1 MSLFTTLWRF
11 FALLFASHV
20 LEAPE
25 RPTSIE
31 LRDLATA
38 AGDKLRELRSL
49 PADRRGDTYD
59 KDLREA
65 SALVVDLDRE
75 FEQTRNREQYD
86 FELAL
91 IQAGL
96 AVPEARG
103 GQASHTQAPEARTAG
118 QAVTGTADYLGELRA
133 RGDAGGIEVRNL
145 LSSGSDH
152 GSGSNVFV
160 PPGTPYLAS
169 GTLQRRR
176 LFVRDL
182 IPVQQTGLASVP
194 YIQEVNAFTNE
205 TGATTVAEGS
215 AKPEVTAE
223 FTQADAPL
231 RKIAAWIQVTMEAL
245 EDAPTLAGYIDT
257 RLAYMVLLEEE
268 DQVLQGNG
276 TAPNISGILDQGSI
290 QTQSATNNDVPGT
303 IADAIAKVEL
313 KDGMADGVA
322 MNPGDYWASI
332 SERRSTSFDGEAHSS
347 GTPIP
352 FGAPPDTLWGLPVV
366 RTRTLA
372 SLTCIVG
379 SWGLGATIFEKGG
392 VRIKST
398 DSHASLFISN
408 TEVVLAEKRTGL
420 AVHRPDWFVNT
431 TLDIT
436 A

>member
-1 MSLFTTLWRF
+1 MAVTD
-11 FALLFASHV
+11 
-20 LEAPE
+20 
-25 RPTSIE
+25 RPSSIE
-31 LRDLATA
+31 LRDAATE

-49 PADRRGDTYD
+49 PADRRGESYD
-59 KDLREA
+59 RDLRDA

-75 FEQTRNREQYD
+75 FTQARSREQYD
-86 FELAL
+86 FELAAME
-91 IQAGL
+91 QGL
-96 AVPEARG
+96 QIPEARG
-103 GQASHTQAPEARTAG
+103 GDASGQSPREARTAG
-118 QAVTGTADYLGELRA
+118 DIVTQTADYLGELRA

-145 LSSGSDH
+145 LASGSDF
-152 GSGSNVFV
+152 GSGSQVFV
-160 PPGTPYLAS
+160 PVGTPYLAN

-205 TGATTVAEGS
+205 SGAATVKEGS

-245 EDAPTLAGYIDT
+245 EDAPTLAGYINT
-257 RLAYMVLLEEE
+257 RLSYMVLLEEE
-268 DQVLQGNG
+268 DQILQGNG
-276 TAPNISGILDQGSI
+276 TAPNISGILDQSGI
-290 QTQSATNNDVPGT
+290 QTQTATNNDVPAT
-303 IADAIAKVEL
+303 IADAVAKVEL

-332 SERRSTSFDGEAHSS
+332 SERRSTHFDGEGFANGGGS
-347 GTPIP
+347 IP

-379 SWGLGATIFEKGG
+379 CWGIGATIFEKGG

>member
-1 MSLFTTLWRF
+1 M
-11 FALLFASHV
+11 AV
-20 LEAPE
+20 ID
-25 RPTSIE
+25 RPSSIE
-31 LRDLATA
+31 LRDAATE
-38 AGDKLRELRSL
+38 AGDKLRELRNK
-49 PADRRGDTYD
+49 PADQRGDTYD
-59 KDLREA
+59 KDLRAA

-75 FEQTRNREQYD
+75 FENTRNREQYD

-91 IQAGL
+91 LEAGASL
-96 AVPEARG
+96 PEARG
-103 GQASHTQAPEARTAG
+103 GEASGIQAREARTAG
-118 QAVTGTADYLGELRA
+118 DIVTQTADYLTEMRA

-145 LSSGSDH
+145 LASGNAF
-152 GSGSNVFV
+152 GSGSGAFV
-160 PPGTPYLAS
+160 PVGTPTLAA
-169 GTLQRRR
+169 GTLQQRR

-245 EDAPTLAGYIDT
+245 EDAPTLAGYINT

-268 DQVLQGNG
+268 DQILQGNG
-276 TAPNISGILDQGSI
+276 TAPNISGILDQTNVGT
-290 QTQSATNNDVPGT
+290 QTATNNDVPAT

-313 KDGMADGVA
+313 KDGFADGVA
-322 MNPGDYWASI
+322 MNAGDYWASI
-332 SERRSTSFDGEAHSS
+332 SERRSTSFDGEAHNS

-352 FGAPPDTLWGLPVV
+352 FGAPPAQLWGLPIV

-379 SWGLGATIFEKGG
+379 CWGIGATIFEKGG

-398 DSHASLFISN
+398 DSHASLFTSN

-420 AVHRPDWFVNT
+420 AVHRPDWFINT

>member
-1 MSLFTTLWRF
+1 M
-11 FALLFASHV
+11 AV
-20 LEAPE
+20 ID
-25 RPTSIE
+25 RPSSIE
-31 LRDLATA
+31 LRDAATE
-38 AGDKLRELRSL
+38 AGDKLRELRNR
-49 PADRRGDTYD
+49 PADQRGDTYD
-59 KDLREA
+59 RDLRDA

-75 FEQTRNREQYD
+75 FENTRNREQYD

-91 IQAGL
+91 LEAGASL
-96 AVPEARG
+96 PEARG
-103 GQASHTQAPEARTAG
+103 GDASGVQAREARTAG
-118 QAVTGTADYLGELRA
+118 DIVTQTADYVTELRA
-133 RGDAGGIEVRNL
+133 RGDMGGIEVRNL
-145 LSSGSDH
+145 LESGNAF
-152 GSGSNVFV
+152 GSGSGAFV
-160 PPGTPYLAS
+160 PVGTPTLAA
-169 GTLQRRR
+169 GTLQQRR

-245 EDAPTLAGYIDT
+245 EDAPTLAGYINT

-276 TAPNISGILDQGSI
+276 TAPNISGILDQNV
-290 QTQSATNNDVPGT
+290 QTVTGANNDVPRA
-303 IADAIAKVEL
+303 IADSIAKVEL
-313 KDGMADGVA
+313 KDGMADGIV
-322 MNPGDYWASI
+322 MNAGDYWASI
-332 SERRSTSFDGEAHSS
+332 ATRRSTTFDGDAHGSEN
-347 GTPIP
+347 GIP
-352 FGAPPDTLWGLPVV
+352 FGTPPQTLWGLPVV

-372 SLTCIVG
+372 TLTSIVG
-379 SWGLGATIFEKGG
+379 AFGLGATIFEKGG

-398 DSHASLFISN
+398 DSHASLFVSN

-420 AVHRPDWFVNT
+420 AVHRPDWFVNAT
-431 TLDIT
+431 IDIT

>member
-1 MSLFTTLWRF
+1 M
-11 FALLFASHV
+11 AV
-20 LEAPE
+20 ID
-25 RPTSIE
+25 RPSSIE
-31 LRDLATA
+31 LRDAATA
-38 AGDKLRELRSL
+38 AGDKLRELRTK
-49 PADRRGDTYD
+49 PADQRGDTYD
-59 KDLREA
+59 RDLRDA

-91 IQAGL
+91 LEAGL
-96 AVPEARG
+96 ALPEARG
-103 GQASHTQAPEARTAG
+103 GQASHTNRETEARTAG
-118 QAVTGTADYLGELRA
+118 EIVTQTADYLSELRA

-145 LSSGSDH
+145 LESGTAF
-152 GSGSNVFV
+152 GSGSGVFV

-245 EDAPTLAGYIDT
+245 EDAPTLAGYVNT

-290 QTQSATNNDVPGT
+290 QTQSATNNDVPTT
-303 IADAIAKVEL
+303 IALAVAKVEN
-313 KDGMADGVA
+313 KDGMADGLA
-322 MNPGDYWASI
+322 MNPTDYWTSI
-332 SERRSTSFDGEAHSS
+332 STRRSTTFDGEAHSA

-352 FGAPPDTLWGLPVV
+352 FGEPPATLWGLPVV

>member
-1 MSLFTTLWRF
+1 M
-11 FALLFASHV
+11 AV
-20 LEAPE
+20 ID
-25 RPTSIE
+25 RPSSIE
-31 LRDLATA
+31 LRDAATE

-49 PADRRGDTYD
+49 PADKRGETYE
-59 KDLREA
+59 KDLRSA

-75 FEQTRNREQYD
+75 FENTRNREQYD

-91 IQAGL
+91 LEAGAQL
-96 AVPEARG
+96 PEARG
-103 GQASHTQAPEARTAG
+103 GEASGLQAREARTAG
-118 QAVTGTADYLGELRA
+118 DIVTQTADYLTEMRA
-133 RGDAGGIEVRNL
+133 RGDQGGIEVRNL
-145 LSSGSDH
+145 LESGSAF
-152 GSGSNVFV
+152 GSGSGAFV
-160 PPGTPYLAS
+160 PVGSPYLSSQAV
-169 GTLQRRR
+169 QQRR

-194 YIQEVNAFTNE
+194 YIQEVNGPTNE
-205 TGATTVAEGS
+205 TGATTVKEGS

-223 FTQADAPL
+223 FTTVDAPL
-231 RKIAAWIQVTMEAL
+231 RKIAAWIQVTMEAM
-245 EDAPTLAGYIDT
+245 EDAPTLAGYINT

-276 TAPNISGILDQGSI
+276 TAPNISGILDQTNKGT
-290 QTQSATNNDVPGT
+290 QTATNNDVPAT

-313 KDGMADGVA
+313 KDGMADGIA
-322 MNPGDYWASI
+322 MNAGDYWASV
-332 SERRSTSFDGEAHSS
+332 SERRSTTFDGA
-347 GTPIP
+347 GPLGNGAGVIP
-352 FGAPPDTLWGLPVV
+352 FGAPPATLWGLPVV

-379 SWGLGATIFEKGG
+379 CWRLGATIFEKGG

-420 AVHRPDWFVNT
+420 AVHRPDWFIDT

>member
-1 MSLFTTLWRF
+1 M
-11 FALLFASHV
+11 AV
-20 LEAPE
+20 ID
-25 RPTSIE
+25 RPSSIE
-31 LRDLATA
+31 LRDAATE
-38 AGDKLRELRSL
+38 AGDKLRELRNL
-49 PADRRGDTYD
+49 PADQRGDTYD
-59 KDLREA
+59 RDLRNA

-75 FEQTRNREQYD
+75 FEQARGREQYD
-86 FELAL
+86 FELAMFE
-91 IQAGL
+91 AGL

-103 GQASHTQAPEARTAG
+103 GHASHAGGSETRTAG
-118 QAVTGTADYLGELRA
+118 EQVTGTADYLSELRA
-133 RGDAGGIEVRNL
+133 RGDNGGIEVRNL
-145 LSSGSDH
+145 LSSGSEF

-160 PPGTPYLAS
+160 PPGTPYLAA

-205 TGATTVAEGS
+205 TGATTVKEGS

-223 FTQADAPL
+223 FQQADAPL
-231 RKIAAWIQVTMEAL
+231 RKIAAWIQVAMEAL
-245 EDAPTLAGYIDT
+245 EDAPTLAGYINT

-276 TAPNISGILDQGSI
+276 TAPNISGILDQSAI
-290 QTQSATNNDVPGT
+290 QTQTATNNDVPGT

-332 SERRSTSFDGEAHSS
+332 SERRSTQFDGEAHSS

-366 RTRTLA
+366 RTRTLT

-379 SWGLGATIFEKGG
+379 AWGLGATIFEKGG

>member
-1 MSLFTTLWRF
+1 MILRF
-11 FALLFASHV
+11 LLQFFHSFSFHV

-25 RPTSIE
+25 RPTS
-31 LRDLATA
+31 LDLFQRCAE
-38 AGDKLRELRSL
+38 AGDKLRELRTL
-49 PADRRGDTYD
+49 PADKRGDTYD
-59 KDLREA
+59 RDRRNA
-65 SALVVDLDRE
+65 SAELTDLDRE
-75 FEQTRNREQYD
+75 FNEARSREQYQL
-86 FELAL
+86 ELA
-91 IQAGL
+91 AMERSL
-96 AVPEARG
+96 ALPEARG
-103 GQASHTQAPEARTAG
+103 GDASGQSPREARTAG
-118 QAVTGTADYLGELRA
+118 DIVTQTADYLGEMRA
-133 RGDAGGIEVRNL
+133 RGDNGGIEVRNL
-145 LSSGSDH
+145 LESGSAF
-152 GSGSNVFV
+152 GSGSGVFV

-205 TGATTVAEGS
+205 SGAATVSEGS

-245 EDAPTLAGYIDT
+245 EDAPTLAGYINT
-257 RLAYMVLLEEE
+257 RLSYMVLLEEE

-276 TAPNISGILDQGSI
+276 TAPNISGILDQSGI
-290 QTQSATNNDVPGT
+290 QTQTATNNDVPAT
-303 IADAIAKVEL
+303 IADAVAKVEL

-379 SWGLGATIFEKGG
+379 CWGIGATIFEKGG

>member
-1 MSLFTTLWRF
+1 MAVTD
-11 FALLFASHV
+11 
-20 LEAPE
+20 

-31 LRDLATA
+31 LRDAATA
-38 AGDKLRELRSL
+38 AGDKLRELRNR
-49 PADRRGDTYD
+49 PADQRGDTYD
-59 KDLREA
+59 KDLRDA

-91 IQAGL
+91 LEAGL
-96 AVPEARG
+96 ALPEARG
-103 GQASHTQAPEARTAG
+103 GQASHQDPSREARTAG
-118 QAVTGTADYLGELRA
+118 DIVTQTADYLGEMRA
-133 RGDAGGIEVRNL
+133 RGDDAGIEVRNL
-145 LSSGSDH
+145 LESGNAF

-160 PPGTPYLAS
+160 PVGTPYLAN

-205 TGATTVAEGS
+205 TGAATVKEGS

-245 EDAPTLAGYIDT
+245 EDAPTLAGYINT

-276 TAPNISGILDQGSI
+276 TAPNISGILDQNV
-290 QTQSATNNDVPGT
+290 QTQTATNNDVPGT

-332 SERRSTSFDGEAHSS
+332 SERRSTHFDGEGFANGGGS
-347 GTPIP
+347 IP

-379 SWGLGATIFEKGG
+379 AWGLGATIFEKGG

>member
-1 MSLFTTLWRF
+1 MILRFLLRF
-11 FALLFASHV
+11 FYSFSFHV

-25 RPTSIE
+25 RPTS
-31 LRDLATA
+31 LDLFQRAA
-38 AGDKLRELRSL
+38 EAGDKLRELRST
-49 PADRRGDTYD
+49 PADRRGDTFD
-59 KDLREA
+59 SDLRAA
-65 SALVVDLDRE
+65 SAEVVDLDRLFENARSLEQYE
-75 FEQTRNREQYD
+75 FELTAMARGA
-86 FELAL
+86 EL
-91 IQAGL
+91 
-96 AVPEARG
+96 PEARG
-103 GQASHTQAPEARTAG
+103 GDASGQSPREARTAG
-118 QAVTGTADYLGELRA
+118 DIVTQTADYLGELRA

-145 LSSGSDH
+145 LASGSDF
-152 GSGSNVFV
+152 GSGSQVFV
-160 PPGTPYLAS
+160 PVGTPYLAN

-194 YIQEVNAFTNE
+194 YIQEINAFTNE
-205 TGATTVAEGS
+205 TGAATVKEGS

-245 EDAPTLAGYIDT
+245 EDAPTLAGYINT
-257 RLAYMVLLEEE
+257 RLSYMVLLEEE
-268 DQVLQGNG
+268 DQILQGNG
-276 TAPNISGILDQGSI
+276 TAPNISGILDQSGI
-290 QTQSATNNDVPGT
+290 QTQTATNNDVPAT
-303 IADAIAKVEL
+303 IADAVAKVEL

-332 SERRSTSFDGEAHSS
+332 SERRSTHFDGEGFANGGGS
-347 GTPIP
+347 IP

-379 SWGLGATIFEKGG
+379 CWGIGATIFEKGG

>member
-1 MSLFTTLWRF
+1 MAVTD
-11 FALLFASHV
+11 AL
-20 LEAPE
+20 
-25 RPTSIE
+25 PTS
-31 LRDLATA
+31 A
-38 AGDKLRELRSL
+38 ELRSQAIEAGARFAEL
-49 PADRRGDTYD
+49 RNRPADQRGDTYD
-59 KDLREA
+59 RDLRAA
-65 SALVVDLDRE
+65 SAEVADLDRL
-75 FEQTRNREQYD
+75 FNQARSVEQYD
-86 FELAL
+86 FELAML
-91 IQAGL
+91 EAG
-96 AVPEARG
+96 ANMPEARG
-103 GQASHTQAPEARTAG
+103 GEASGLSPREARTAG
-118 QAVTGTADYLGELRA
+118 DIVVNTPDYLSEMRS
-133 RGDAGGIEVRNL
+133 RVKHDDGGIEVRNL
-145 LSSGSDH
+145 LASGSDF

-160 PPGTPYLAS
+160 PVGTPYLAN

-205 TGATTVAEGS
+205 SGAATVKEGS

-223 FTQADAPL
+223 FQQADAPL

-245 EDAPTLAGYIDT
+245 EDAPTLAGYINT
-257 RLAYMVLLEEE
+257 RLSYMVLLEEE
-268 DQVLQGNG
+268 DQLLQGNG
-276 TAPNISGILDQGSI
+276 TAPNISGILDQSGI
-290 QTQSATNNDVPGT
+290 QTQTATNNDVPGT
-303 IADAIAKVEL
+303 IADAVAKVEL

-332 SERRSTSFDGEAHSS
+332 SERRSSTFDGEGFGNS
-347 GTPIP
+347 GGTIP

-379 SWGLGATIFEKGG
+379 CWGIGATIFEKGG
-392 VRIKST
+392 VRIKTT

>member
-1 MSLFTTLWRF
+1 M
-11 FALLFASHV
+11 AV
-20 LEAPE
+20 ID
-25 RPTSIE
+25 RPSSIE
-31 LRDLATA
+31 LRDAATA
-38 AGDKLRELRSL
+38 AGDKLRELRNR
-49 PADRRGDTYD
+49 PADQRGDTYD
-59 KDLREA
+59 KDLRDA

-91 IQAGL
+91 LAAGL

-103 GQASHTQAPEARTAG
+103 GQASHTNREHEARTAG
-118 QAVTGTADYLGELRA
+118 DIVTQTADYLAEMRA

-145 LSSGSDH
+145 LESGTAF
-152 GSGSNVFV
+152 GSGSGAFV
-160 PPGTPYLAS
+160 PVGSPTLAPGS
-169 GTLQRRR
+169 LQRRR

-245 EDAPTLAGYIDT
+245 EDAPTLAGYINT

-276 TAPNISGILDQGSI
+276 TAPNISGILDQSSI
-290 QTQSATNNDVPGT
+290 QTQTATNNDVPAT
-303 IADAIAKVEL
+303 IADAIAKVEI
-313 KDGMADGVA
+313 KDGMADGIA
-322 MNPGDYWASI
+322 MYPGDYWASI
-332 SERRSTSFDGEAHSS
+332 SERRSTNFDGEAHSA

-379 SWGLGATIFEKGG
+379 CWGLGATIFEKGG

-398 DSHASLFISN
+398 DSHASLFVSN

-420 AVHRPDWFVNT
+420 AVHRPDWFVNA